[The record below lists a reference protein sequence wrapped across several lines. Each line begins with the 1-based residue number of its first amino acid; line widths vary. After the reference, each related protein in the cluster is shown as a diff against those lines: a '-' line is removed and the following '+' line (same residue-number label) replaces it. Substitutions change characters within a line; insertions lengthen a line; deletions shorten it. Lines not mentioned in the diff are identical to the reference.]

1 MDSTVSTALLITT
14 AVVLACVVSGFA
26 INTMQQTVNPNTNPQ
41 IGQVKDLQNLLLNQ
55 TNSLFNET
63 TPEIPLPPN

>member
-1 MDSTVSTALLITT
+1 VSTALLITT